1 LLRGVA
7 NQRLEIGSGQEDVI
21 SGELWAEA
29 IDRMM
34 VRIDDTAAQVRE
46 GFPLHADPETGK
58 WTASPDG
65 DWTGGFWNGM
75 LWLAHTTTGE
85 QRHLDWAERWTDL
98 LRPRARSENIFR
110 SFLFYYGAALGDI
123 LVGNSQAREVG
134 LLGARGLATLYNTN
148 ARAIPLGSEAEAV
161 SDVDVGPGDAN
172 VDGVQATAL
181 LIWAAKESGDQ
192 SLYEIGIQHA
202 LRFIEFC
209 VRDDGSVI
217 QSVRFDT
224 ESGEV
229 IKHYTHKGFTD
240 DSTWARA
247 QAWAMLGYS
256 VSAIWE
262 PNRQV
267 FVDTAMRTADWWI
280 DHVPSDE
287 VAFWDFNAPATAAT
301 KRDTSATA
309 IAAAALLKLSA
320 LAPSGESRRYY
331 WEAAEATVRTLVEDY
346 LTPIVSEDGRTPG
359 ILTSGC
365 YNHRTGLAT
374 QNELIWG
381 DYYLFESLQVLA
393 GNLDPTAL

>member
-1 LLRGVA
+1 M
-7 NQRLEIGSGQEDVI
+7 SD
-21 SGELWAEA
+21 ELWSRAL
-29 IDRMM
+29 DHMM
-34 VRIDDTAAQVRE
+34 VRIDDTAVQVKS
-46 GFPLHADPETGK
+46 GFPNYANPETGS
-58 WTASPDG
+58 WTLSTDG
-65 DWTGGFWNGM
+65 SWTGGFWNGM
-75 LWLAHTTTGE
+75 LWLAYATTRE
-85 QRHLDWAERWTDL
+85 QKYLDWAERWTGL

-123 LVGNSQAREVG
+123 LADSSLAREVG
-134 LLGARGLATLYNTN
+134 LLGARGLATLYNAN
-148 ARAIPLGSEAEAV
+148 ARAIPLGREAEAV

-172 VDGVQATAL
+172 VDGVQATSL
-181 LIWAAKESGDQ
+181 LMWAAREPGEEN
-192 SLYEIGIQHA
+192 LYEIGIQHA

-229 IKHYTHKGFTD
+229 IKHYTHKGYTD
-240 DSTWARA
+240 YSTWARA

-256 VSAIWE
+256 VSEIWD
-262 PNRQV
+262 PNRQE
-267 FVDTAMRTADWWI
+267 FVTTAMRTADWWI
-280 DHVPSDE
+280 DHVPSDK
-287 VAFWDFNAPATAAT
+287 VAFWDFDAPATAAT

-320 LAPSGESRRYY
+320 LAPSGESRGRYR
-331 WEAAEATVRTLVEDY
+331 EAAEATVRTLVEDY
-346 LTPIVSEDGRTPG
+346 LTPIEPEDGRTPG
-359 ILTSGC
+359 ILTGGC

-393 GNLDPTAL
+393 GNLGPAAI

>member
-1 LLRGVA
+1 MS
-7 NQRLEIGSGQEDVI
+7 E
-21 SGELWAEA
+21 ELWAEA

-46 GFPLHADPETGK
+46 GFPLYADPETGK

-75 LWLAHTTTGE
+75 LWLAHSTTRE
-85 QRHLDWAERWTDL
+85 QRYLEWAERWTDL
-98 LRPRARSENIFR
+98 LRPRVRSENIFR

-123 LVGNSQAREVG
+123 LAGNPSARELG
-134 LLGARGLATLYNTN
+134 LLGARGLATLYNPN
-148 ARAIPLGSEAEAV
+148 ARAIPLGREAEAV

-181 LIWAAKESGDQ
+181 LIWAAKDSGDE
-192 SLYEIGIQHA
+192 SLYEIGTQHA

-229 IKHYTHKGFTD
+229 IAHYTHKGYTD
-240 DSTWARA
+240 NSIWARA
-247 QAWAMLGYS
+247 QAWAMLGYT
-256 VSAIWE
+256 VDAIWE
-262 PNRQV
+262 PNREE
-267 FVDTAMRTADWWI
+267 FLKAAMRTADWWI
-280 DHVPSDE
+280 DHVPNDR
-287 VAFWDFNAPATAAT
+287 VAFWDFDAPATAAT

-320 LAPSGESRRYY
+320 LAPGGESRERYRV
-331 WEAAEATVRTLVEDY
+331 AAEATVRTLVEGY
-346 LTPIVSEDGRTPG
+346 LTPTGPEDGRPPG
-359 ILTSGC
+359 ILTGGC

-374 QNELIWG
+374 ENELIWG

-393 GNLDPTAL
+393 GNLDPAAI

>member
-1 LLRGVA
+1 
-7 NQRLEIGSGQEDVI
+7 
-21 SGELWAEA
+21 
-29 IDRMM
+29 
-34 VRIDDTAAQVRE
+34 
-46 GFPLHADPETGK
+46 
-58 WTASPDG
+58 
-65 DWTGGFWNGM
+65 M

-287 VAFWDFNAPATAAT
+287 VAFWDFDAPATAAT